1 MDKVFLK
8 VLAVKGMMDNGKMT
22 NKRGLALKVGKMVR
36 IMKDILY
43 KVKKMEKVR
52 KLFQVNIIG
61 AMVHFMKVI
70 LLKM

>member
-22 NKRGLALKVGKMVR
+22 NKRGLALKAGKMVR

-52 KLFQVNIIG
+52 KLF
-61 AMVHFMKVI
+61 
-70 LLKM
+70 

>member
-22 NKRGLALKVGKMVR
+22 NKRGLVLKVGKMVR

-52 KLFQVNIIG
+52 KLF
-61 AMVHFMKVI
+61 
-70 LLKM
+70 